1 VIAPAAPVPG
11 PLGNQWL
18 AGQPA
23 NANKARGHVLGEGD
37 GAMNADAGQPRILV
51 VDDDNELRELITGFL
66 SGHGLIAKGVA
77 DAVQMDAALSGAPF
91 DLIVLDLM
99 MPGEDGLSILR
110 RLRGGRRPPIIMLS
124 AMGSDSDRIIGLEVG
139 ADDYLA
145 KPCNPRELLARIRA
159 VLRRRQDAQGQPVRK
174 FGDWT
179 LDLVERTVSGPD
191 IETAG
196 LTDTEFRLLTAFVDR
211 PQQVLTRDQLI
222 DFAKG
227 SDAMMFDRA
236 IDVTLSR
243 LRKKLG
249 PRAPIRTVR
258 GEGYMFTL
266 VPE

>member
-1 VIAPAAPVPG
+1 MSAETATP
-11 PLGNQWL
+11 N
-18 AGQPA
+18 
-23 NANKARGHVLGEGD
+23 
-37 GAMNADAGQPRILV
+37 ILV
-51 VDDDNELRELITGFL
+51 VDDDRELRLLVTDFL
-66 SGHGLIAKGVA
+66 SNHGLRARGA
-77 DAVQMDAALSGAPF
+77 ANAAEMDAALSEAMP

-99 MPGEDGLSILR
+99 MPGEDGLSIVR

-124 AMGSDSDRIIGLEVG
+124 AMGSDADRIIGLEVG

-159 VLRRRQDAQGQPVRK
+159 VLRRRQDAQGTPVRK
-174 FGDWT
+174 FGDWS
-179 LDLVERTVSGPD
+179 LDLVERTVSAPD
-191 IETAG
+191 IETAA
-196 LTDTEFRLLTAFVDR
+196 LTDTEFRLLTAFIDR
-211 PQQVLTRDQLI
+211 PQIVLTRDQLI

-249 PRAPIRTVR
+249 PKAPIRTVR

-266 VPE
+266 VPET

>member
-1 VIAPAAPVPG
+1 MSAE
-11 PLGNQWL
+11 
-18 AGQPA
+18 A
-23 NANKARGHVLGEGD
+23 NS
-37 GAMNADAGQPRILV
+37 PSILV
-51 VDDDNELRELITGFL
+51 VDDDRELRTLITEFL
-66 SGHGLIAKGVA
+66 SNHGLQAQGAA
-77 DAVQMDAALSGAPF
+77 DAVEMDAALSGGQI

-99 MPGEDGLSILR
+99 MPGEDGLSVLR
-110 RLRGGRRPPIIMLS
+110 RMRGGRRPPIIMLS

-159 VLRRRQDAQGQPVRK
+159 VLRRRHDAQGGVPVRR

-179 LDLVERTVSGPD
+179 LDLVERTVSAPD
-191 IETAG
+191 TELAT
-196 LTDTEFRLLTAFVDR
+196 LTDTEFRLLTAFIDR

-227 SDAMMFDRA
+227 SDTMMFDRA

-258 GEGYMFTL
+258 GEGYMFTM
-266 VPE
+266 VAE

>member
-1 VIAPAAPVPG
+1 MSAENGTPT
-11 PLGNQWL
+11 
-18 AGQPA
+18 
-23 NANKARGHVLGEGD
+23 
-37 GAMNADAGQPRILV
+37 ILV
-51 VDDDNELRELITGFL
+51 VDDDRELRTLITEFL
-66 SGHGLIAKGVA
+66 SSHGLRALGAA
-77 DAVQMDAALSGAPF
+77 DAAEMDEALAQEHV

-99 MPGEDGLSILR
+99 MPGEDGLSVLR
-110 RLRGGRRPPIIMLS
+110 RMRGSRRPPIIMLS

-159 VLRRRQDAQGQPVRK
+159 VLRRRHDPQGQPVRR
-174 FGDWT
+174 FGEWT
-179 LDLVERTVSGPD
+179 LDLVERTVSAPD
-191 IETAG
+191 IEMTV
-196 LTDTEFRLLTAFVDR
+196 LTDTEFRLLTAFIDR
-211 PQQVLTRDQLI
+211 PQMVLTRDQLI

-227 SDAMMFDRA
+227 SDSMMFDRA

>member
-1 VIAPAAPVPG
+1 MSAEATTPS
-11 PLGNQWL
+11 
-18 AGQPA
+18 
-23 NANKARGHVLGEGD
+23 
-37 GAMNADAGQPRILV
+37 ILV
-51 VDDDNELRELITGFL
+51 VDDDRELRTLITDFL
-66 SGHGLIAKGVA
+66 SNHGLR
-77 DAVQMDAALSGAPF
+77 AVGAGNAAEMDSALTEREF

-99 MPGEDGLSILR
+99 MPGEDGLSVLR

-159 VLRRRQDAQGQPVRK
+159 VLRRGENAQAHGTPVRK

-179 LDLVERTVSGPD
+179 LDLVERTVSAPD
-191 IETAG
+191 IETTG

-211 PQQVLTRDQLI
+211 PQMVLTRDQLI

-227 SDAMMFDRA
+227 SDVMMFDRA

-266 VPE
+266 VAD